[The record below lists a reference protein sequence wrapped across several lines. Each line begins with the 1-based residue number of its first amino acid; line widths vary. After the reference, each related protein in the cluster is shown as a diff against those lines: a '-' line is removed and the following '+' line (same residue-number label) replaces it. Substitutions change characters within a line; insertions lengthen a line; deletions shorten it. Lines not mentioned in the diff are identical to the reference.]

1 MQRAF
6 GILVCIA
13 ATYSLYVTAAELG
26 IYWYSGSEDQITAH
40 VWINIGVDT
49 FVHVAAMAMAWRLA
63 HRRTGTAAK
72 ATNG

>member
-1 MQRAF
+1 MRSASA
-6 GILVCIA
+6 ILVCLA

-40 VWINIGVDT
+40 VWINIGVNT
-49 FVHVAAMAMAWRLA
+49 FVHVAALAMAWQLA
-63 HRRTGTAAK
+63 HGRPGTAAT

>member
-6 GILVCIA
+6 AILVCIA
-13 ATYSLYVTAAELG
+13 ATYSLYLTAMELFLA
-26 IYWYSGSEDQITAH
+26 WYSGSEDQITLRA
-40 VWINIGVDT
+40 WIDVGVST
-49 FVHVAAMAMAWRLA
+49 FVHVSALAMAWQLA

>member
-1 MQRAF
+1 MTRAF
-6 GILVCIA
+6 AILICIA

-40 VWINIGVDT
+40 VWINIGVST
-49 FVHVAAMAMAWRLA
+49 FVDVAALAMAWQLA
-63 HRRTGTAAK
+63 RRRRGTAAT